1 MVTTDSKSYKKKVY
15 HSSEYLAY
23 LLDLFEGRLTLN
35 EILEHDMHLIMS
47 MREAKEKQMEERSR
61 QYKKIQR
68 GHDGTPPATAQQNE
82 HGFLNPM

>member
-47 MREAKEKQMEERSR
+47 MR
-61 QYKKIQR
+61 
-68 GHDGTPPATAQQNE
+68 
-82 HGFLNPM
+82 